1 MVRAN
6 ANSTSAP
13 DVAHDLLW
21 ERVSQRE
28 QRRIESRFAEYLG
41 ADLICEIESAQ
52 AAGTPEKLAD
62 LGRWVAA
69 SWLSYRN
76 EQLDR
81 LESQETLR

>member
-6 ANSTSAP
+6 ANSTPVP
-13 DVAHDLLW
+13 DVAHDLQW
-21 ERVSQRE
+21 ERVSERE

-52 AAGTPEKLAD
+52 AAGTPEKLAE
-62 LGRWVAA
+62 LGRWVAS

-81 LESQETLR
+81 LES

>member
-21 ERVSQRE
+21 ERVSERE
-28 QRRIESRFAEYLG
+28 QRRIEG
-41 ADLICEIESAQ
+41 
-52 AAGTPEKLAD
+52 
-62 LGRWVAA
+62 